1 MIQDDSE
8 FLPNDFVQVFSDF
21 LNLLLESYLRQTTN
35 HGNILI
41 KMTHY
46 WEYFAANF
54 ENGKKMCRIVKK
66 SKSISDY
73 SNFIANLESLI

>member
-1 MIQDDSE
+1 
-8 FLPNDFVQVFSDF
+8 
-21 LNLLLESYLRQTTN
+21 
-35 HGNILI
+35 
-41 KMTHY
+41 MTHY

-73 SNFIANLESLI
+73 SNFIANLACPFQADEYFSIISK